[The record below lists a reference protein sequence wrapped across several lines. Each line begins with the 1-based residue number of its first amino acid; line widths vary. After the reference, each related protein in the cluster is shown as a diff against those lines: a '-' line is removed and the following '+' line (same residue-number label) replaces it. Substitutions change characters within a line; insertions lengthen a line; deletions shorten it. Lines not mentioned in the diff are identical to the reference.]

1 MKRFP
6 ILLALFVL
14 ISFNGYKAA
23 AQNVHTAI
31 IDGTVYKAILYGDQS
46 LSIKTGNK
54 TVFHAKRADLYLTF
68 EPLAHFT
75 FTDFNG
81 DGYPDLVLQYRSNVP
96 GRNDLILYERRLK
109 KFIQVQGFSNYPEA
123 KRLTNTSFYYGYH
136 ASGCADLDWDSDL
149 FKIENDKIIA
159 VGNISGRLCESSS
172 EPKGI
177 FINKKTGK
185 KLHQLKT
192 LPGNSLNAF
201 NGDKMQFIDHYWAAN
216 YKSF

>member
-1 MKRFP
+1 MKRFH

-14 ISFNGYKAA
+14 LLFNGYKAS

-81 DGYPDLVLQYRSNVP
+81 DGYPDLVLQYFSNVP
-96 GRNDLILYERRLK
+96 GRSDLILYDRRLK

-123 KRLTNTSFYYGYH
+123 KRIANSDSFYSYH
-136 ASGCADLDWDSDL
+136 RSGCADLDWDSDL

-177 FINKKTGK
+177 FISKKTGK

-201 NGDKMQFIDHYWAAN
+201 NGNKMQFIDHYWTAN